1 MHIAF
6 CGGGSGGHLTPAMAI
21 AQAVLKENAEAR
33 FTFFTSDREIDRKM
47 LAAWTGSNSDTA
59 NRVAVVAL
67 PLTSSGRRLR
77 YLANVWKSFRQCR
90 RHFKTDP
97 PDVVLGM
104 GGFAS
109 VPGVLAA
116 RSRGIRPLLFEANRV
131 PGRANS
137 WLSAVATITLIGWPA
152 EKRPV
157 KKTPRWGLAMELGI
171 PLLQARQVSTTAAA
185 GEGRTDRDRPPTVLI
200 LGGSQGASALNDL
213 VVKIFSD
220 AGLKVGS
227 DDARSLS
234 IIHQTGSADE
244 SRVAAAWKQAGI
256 AVDVR
261 AFIADVPAELDAVDF
276 VISRAGAITLAEI
289 AAAGR
294 ASILIPLPSAKD
306 NHQAVNADYFQ
317 QAGAAIVID
326 QQDPDAT
333 LQLEDAV
340 EMLSHGSQRRS
351 EMAASAARLHTPDV
365 AKRIAAVLI
374 GAADNG
380 SQYSQ

>member
-1 MHIAF
+1 MAKPVHIAF

-21 AQAVLKENAEAR
+21 AQAVLKENTDAK

-47 LAAWTGSNSDTA
+47 LAAWTESNSDAA
-59 NRVAVVAL
+59 NRITIVAL
-67 PLTSSGRRLR
+67 PLTSSGRGLR

-131 PGRANS
+131 PGRANL
-137 WLSAVATITLIGWPA
+137 WLRFVATCTLTGWPV
-152 EKRPV
+152 EKP
-157 KKTPRWGLAMELGI
+157 PRWGLAVECGI
-171 PLLQARQVSTTAAA
+171 PLLQTNKVSTTTAT
-185 GEGRTDRDRPPTVLI
+185 GEDRPHGERPPTLLI

-213 VVKIFSD
+213 LVKTFTD
-220 AGLKVGS
+220 AELAVGC
-227 DDARSLS
+227 DDARRVS

-244 SRVAAAWKQAGI
+244 SRIAAAWKQAGI
-256 AVDVR
+256 TVDVR
-261 AFIADVPAELDAVDF
+261 AFIADVPAALDTADF

-317 QAGAAIVID
+317 NAGAAIVID
-326 QQDPDAT
+326 QRAPDVTKRLA
-333 LQLEDAV
+333 EAV
-340 EMLSHGSQRRS
+340 KMLSQTPERRS
-351 EMAASAARLHTPDV
+351 EMATSATRQHTPDV
-365 AKRIAAVLI
+365 AKRIAALLI
-374 GAADNG
+374 GAAERP
-380 SQYSQ
+380 SQ